1 MIATDVLA
9 ADGVRPLDVRSLDQW
24 TALARFLEETY
35 GRVDAVINNA
45 GVTGRD
51 RLPDIDLDTWETTL
65 AINLTG
71 PMLSMKTLVPLMPR
85 GFGTVGPFAKR
96 SWVLVCFRGSCS
108 SGSGC
113 RVCRGASGHVAA
125 LGRRRPGGCGVG
137 RPGAPVRHQGFGR
150 VFGCPARFWSA
161 A

>member
-1 MIATDVLA
+1 MTGAARGQGAAEAAALRAEGATVIATDVLA

-85 GFGTVGPFAKR
+85 GFGTV
-96 SWVLVCFRGSCS
+96 
-108 SGSGC
+108 
-113 RVCRGASGHVAA
+113 
-125 LGRRRPGGCGVG
+125 
-137 RPGAPVRHQGFGR
+137 
-150 VFGCPARFWSA
+150 
-161 A
+161 